1 MTKKVT
7 EIKKENK
14 SVMKLRYEGCEFD
27 IESHFD
33 IMYHKANLNAI
44 KRMIMRLPSLHSIE
58 KSLEDIEVAR
68 RLLEKRDAEKY
79 C

>member
-14 SVMKLRYEGCEFD
+14 SVMKVRYEGCEFD

-33 IMYHKANLNAI
+33 IVYHKANLNAI
-44 KRMIMRLPSLHSIE
+44 KRMILRLPSLHSIE
-58 KSLEDIEVAR
+58 EALENVEIAKK
-68 RLLEKRDAEKY
+68 LLEKRDAEK
-79 C
+79 